1 MLTSG
6 IITMPMPSSCT
17 ISSGDKLLS
26 AVASAV
32 ELAVELAAVVLWVL
46 FRPKCQGSWK
56 QGRPASTYKKITL
69 KKQYGEYFFV
79 WVRIFVFALV

>member
-1 MLTSG
+1 
-6 IITMPMPSSCT
+6 
-17 ISSGDKLLS
+17 
-26 AVASAV
+26 
-32 ELAVELAAVVLWVL
+32 LAVELAAVVLWVL